1 MARPIPVYTISLG
14 CPKNLVDTEKILGVL
29 GDRFQPVES
38 LSEAAVVLI
47 NTCGFIQPAVEES
60 VQTILETARDVEE
73 LSPRPL
79 IAVTGCLHARYGAEL
94 ERELPEVDL
103 WVPLAGQEEAGSYL
117 LPALGREDEGEG
129 PAPEPARGG
138 SAPARVISTGASHAY
153 LKISE
158 GCDRSCSF
166 CLIPDIRGGMRSRS
180 IESLR
185 EEARFLLDQGVRE
198 LILVGQDV
206 TEYGRDLG
214 PNQDLPALLREL
226 ASLPGL
232 AWLRL
237 MYLYPSG
244 INERLLS
251 ALREVSPPLLPYFDI
266 PLQHAHPDI
275 LRAMG
280 RPFAT
285 QPDRVVD
292 LVRSHFPEA
301 SLRTTLLT
309 GFPGEG
315 EEHFRV
321 LSDFVRRHRFQHM
334 GVFAFWPEEGVRAA
348 EFFGQVDRELKEAR
362 RNELMRIQAEISED
376 QLEAYQ
382 GREMAVLVDRPNPEW
397 PTLYEGRVWFQAPEV
412 DGICYVS
419 GENLS
424 PGDMVS
430 ARIEETRTYDLV
442 ALV

>member
-1 MARPIPVYTISLG
+1 MPEFIPVHTISLG
-14 CPKNLVDTEKILGVL
+14 CPKNLVDTERILGAL
-29 GDRFQPVES
+29 GNRFRPVETPE
-38 LSEAAVVLI
+38 EAEVVLI

-60 VQTILETARDVEE
+60 IQTILEVAGDAAER
-73 LSPRPL
+73 SPRPL
-79 IAVTGCLHARYGAEL
+79 VAVTGCMLARYGAEM
-94 ERELPEVDL
+94 ERELPEVDV
-103 WVPLAGQEEAGSYL
+103 WVPLDRQHEAGDYL
-117 LPALGREDEGEG
+117 LRALGREVPTGERSK
-129 PAPEPARGG
+129 AQNADAVPE
-138 SAPARVISTGASHAY
+138 RVISTGASYAY

-180 IESLR
+180 IESLK
-185 EEARFLLDQGVRE
+185 EEGRSLLERGVRE
-198 LILVGQDV
+198 LIVVGQDV
-206 TEYGRDLG
+206 TRYGRDLG
-214 PNQDLPALLREL
+214 PGRDLPALLREL

-244 INERLLS
+244 IDVRLLTS
-251 ALREVSPPLLPYFDI
+251 LRELMPPLLPYFDI

-275 LRAMG
+275 LKAMG

-315 EEHFRV
+315 EEHFRT
-321 LSDFVRRHRFQHM
+321 LADFVRRKRFQHM
-334 GVFAFWPEEGVRAA
+334 GVFAFWAEEGVRAA
-348 EFFGQVDRELKEAR
+348 EFPGQVDEEVKEAR
-362 RNELMRIQAEISED
+362 RSELMRIQAEISGE
-376 QLEAYQ
+376 QLEACQ
-382 GREMAVLVDRPNPEW
+382 GEEMTVLVDRPNPEW

-419 GENLS
+419 GESLS
-424 PGDMVS
+424 PGDMVT

-442 ALV
+442 ALA

>member
-1 MARPIPVYTISLG
+1 MPESISIHTISLG
-14 CPKNLVDTEKILGVL
+14 CPKNLVDTERILGAL
-29 GDRFQPVES
+29 GDRFCAVES
-38 LSEAAVVLI
+38 PGEAEVVLI

-60 VQTILETARDVEE
+60 IQTILESARDAAE

-79 IAVTGCLHARYGAEL
+79 VAVTGCMLARYGQEL
-94 ERELPEVDL
+94 ERELPEVDV
-103 WVPLAGQEEAGSYL
+103 WVPLDRQHEAGEYL
-117 LPALGREDEGEG
+117 LRALDRDMPAGERIG
-129 PAPEPARGG
+129 PPNADAVPE
-138 SAPARVISTGASHAY
+138 RVISTGASYAY

-180 IESLR
+180 IESLKQ
-185 EEARFLLDQGVRE
+185 EARSLLDRGVRE
-198 LILVGQDV
+198 LIVVGQDV
-206 TEYGRDLG
+206 TRYGRDLG
-214 PNQDLPALLREL
+214 PDQDLPALLREL
-226 ASLPGL
+226 ATLPGL
-232 AWLRL
+232 SWLRL

-244 INERLLS
+244 INERLL
-251 ALREVSPPLLPYFDI
+251 ANLRELMPPLLPYFDI

-275 LRAMG
+275 LKAMG

-315 EEHFRV
+315 EEHFRT
-321 LSDFVRRHRFQHM
+321 LEDFVRRKRFQHM
-334 GVFAFWPEEGVRAA
+334 GVFAFCAEEGVRAA
-348 EFFGQVDRELKEAR
+348 EFPGQVDEELKEAR
-362 RNELMRIQAEISED
+362 RSELMSLQAEISEE
-376 QLEAYQ
+376 QLEAFQ
-382 GREMAVLVDRPNPEW
+382 GEEMTVLVDRPNPEW

-424 PGDMVS
+424 PGDMVT
-430 ARIEETRTYDLV
+430 ARIEETRTHDLV

>member
-1 MARPIPVYTISLG
+1 MTGFIPIHTISLG
-14 CPKNLVDTEKILGVL
+14 CPKNLVDTERILGAL
-29 GDRFQPVES
+29 GDRFRAVES
-38 LSEAAVVLI
+38 PREAEVVLI

-60 VQTILETARDVEE
+60 IETILETAGDVAN

-79 IAVTGCLHARYGAEL
+79 LAVTGCLHARFGAEL
-94 ERELPEVDL
+94 ERELPEVDV
-103 WVPLAGQEEAGSYL
+103 WVPLARQEEAGRYL
-117 LPALGREDEGEG
+117 LRALGYASLEGKEAPLGRDE
-129 PAPEPARGG
+129 APK
-138 SAPARVISTGASHAY
+138 RVVSTGASYAY

-166 CLIPDIRGGMRSRS
+166 CLIPSIRGAMRSRT
-180 IESLR
+180 IASLKA
-185 EEARFLLDQGVRE
+185 EARSLLDRGLRE

-214 PNQDLPALLREL
+214 PGSDLPALLREL

-232 AWLRL
+232 SWLRL

-244 INERLLS
+244 VNERLLS
-251 ALREVSPPLLPYFDI
+251 SLREVTPPLLPYFDI

-275 LRAMG
+275 LKAMG
-280 RPFAT
+280 RPFAARP
-285 QPDRVVD
+285 QRVVD

-315 EEHFRV
+315 EEHFRT
-321 LSDFVRRHRFQHM
+321 LADFVRRVRFQHM
-334 GVFAFWPEEGVRAA
+334 GVFAFWAEGGVRAA
-348 EFFGQVDRELKEAR
+348 DLPGQVDQELKEAR
-362 RNELMRIQAEISED
+362 RRELMRIQAEISRQE
-376 QLEAYQ
+376 LAACQ
-382 GREMAVLVDRPNPEW
+382 GRDMSVLVDRPHPEW
-397 PTLYEGRVWFQAPEV
+397 PTLFQGRVWFQAPEV

-419 GENLS
+419 GEGLS

-430 ARIEETRTYDLV
+430 ARIEETQTYDLV
-442 ALV
+442 ALA